1 MIKEINMA
9 VIAVDVQV
17 AASVIRILSLIGRI
31 FYFFIW
37 LDVVTYFI
45 LRVNLWLDIK
55 LIIMS
60 LN

>member
-9 VIAVDVQV
+9 VIAVDVQD

>member
-9 VIAVDVQV
+9 VIAVDVQDAV
-17 AASVIRILSLIGRI
+17 SVIRILSLIGRI

>member
-9 VIAVDVQV
+9 VIAVDVQD
-17 AASVIRILSLIGRI
+17 AASVIRILSFIGRI

-37 LDVVTYFI
+37 LDVVTYFV

>member
-9 VIAVDVQV
+9 VIAVDVQD

-37 LDVVTYFI
+37 LDVVTYFV